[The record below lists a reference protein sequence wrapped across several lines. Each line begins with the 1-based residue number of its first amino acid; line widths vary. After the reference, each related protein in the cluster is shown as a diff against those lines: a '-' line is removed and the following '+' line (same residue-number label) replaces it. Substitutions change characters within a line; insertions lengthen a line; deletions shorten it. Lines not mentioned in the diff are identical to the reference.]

1 MNDLLPVPAEVDIYG
16 IYWPPLLI
24 AVILGTIAM
33 VVTVR
38 LFNRHRL
45 SRFFML
51 PEFVMLAMIAIY
63 TVIIGT
69 FVIPI

>member
-1 MNDLLPVPAEVDIYG
+1 MTDVLPIPAEVDIFG
-16 IYWPPLLI
+16 VYWPPLLI
-24 AVILGTIAM
+24 SVILGTIAM
-33 VVTVR
+33 VVTIR

-45 SRFFML
+45 SRFFVL

-69 FVIPI
+69 LVVPS